1 MATDDG
7 IELPG
12 RVIELLGGSMFRIQ
26 IHVGEEEPEHLVIAT
41 LSGKMRKNKIRVVLG
56 DEVKVSVSPY
66 DASRGR
72 IVYRKR

>member
-1 MATDDG
+1 MASDDG
-7 IELPG
+7 VEMAG
-12 RVIELLGGSMFRIQ
+12 RVIELLGGSMFRVEVDTEEDEAE
-26 IHVGEEEPEHLVIAT
+26 HVVLAT

-66 DASRGR
+66 DPSRGR